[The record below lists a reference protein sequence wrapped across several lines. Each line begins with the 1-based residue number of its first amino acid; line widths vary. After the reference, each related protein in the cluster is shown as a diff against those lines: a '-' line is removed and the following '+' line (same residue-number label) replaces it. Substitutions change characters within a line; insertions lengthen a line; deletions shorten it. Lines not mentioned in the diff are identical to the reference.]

1 MLHWVALNLLL
12 TTAKIRF
19 FCADETRIGLKT
31 LTGRKIT
38 KKGIKPIGAG
48 QWQFQAT
55 YLYGIVEPLTGE
67 HFFWEFSHRNPDCF
81 QIFLNLISQEFA
93 DSLLIIQLDNGAF
106 HKAKRLRVPNNI
118 ILFFQPAHCPE
129 LNPIEQVWQYL
140 KRRLRWSMP
149 KNLEELRQDLKVEL
163 EKLTPLILASITVRH
178 DLLSALSVV
187 NF

>member
-38 KKGIKPIGAG
+38 KKGIKPLGEV
-48 QWQFQAT
+48 QSQFQAT
-55 YLYGIVEPLTGE
+55 FLYEIVESLTEE
-67 HFFWEFSHRNPDCF
+67 HLFWKFSHLNTDCF
-81 QIFLNLISQEFA
+81 QIFLNLISQEFE

-149 KNLEELRQDLKVEL
+149 KNLEELRQDIKVEL
-163 EKLTPLILASITVRH
+163 EKLTPLILASMTVRH
-178 DLLSALSVV
+178 DVLSALSVV
-187 NF
+187 DF